1 MHIIDLQTLQGGVQV
16 FAASEL
22 LNIGSKFQKRISV
35 RLWKYSDSM
44 VLTKIH
50 NPRFLRKKKIIFLAH
65 FSVRFRYLDVVTTNH
80 HHRK

>member
-50 NPRFLRKKKIIFLAH
+50 NPRFPRKKRLFFWPTFVPGFVL
-65 FSVRFRYLDVVTTNH
+65 
-80 HHRK
+80 